1 VSADDK
7 LLKDRVEGA
16 RADSLLKNEAF
27 VAATESV
34 RNELIRLW
42 QQSKTQEERE
52 RVWQSV
58 NLLEKLMMALVNT
71 NDNGKLAEVELKML
85 IEGQERKKRFG
96 IL

>member
-1 VSADDK
+1 VSDGDK
-7 LLKDRVEGA
+7 LLKSRMDGA

-27 VAATESV
+27 VSATESV

-42 QQSKTQEERE
+42 QQSKTPEERE

-58 NLLEKLMMALVNT
+58 NLLEKLMMALIAT
-71 NDNGKLAEVELKML
+71 NDNGKLAEAELKTL
-85 IEGQERKKRFG
+85 IEGQERRKRFG

>member
-1 VSADDK
+1 VNDDK
-7 LLKDRVEGA
+7 LLKARTDGA

-27 VAATESV
+27 VSATESV

-42 QQSKTQEERE
+42 QQSKTPDERE

-58 NLLEKLMMALVNT
+58 NLLEKLMMALVVT
-71 NDNGKLAEVELKML
+71 HDSGKLAEVDLKNL

-96 IL
+96 II